1 MSNREEYIALTIPTG
16 GAFAL
21 IARMALSGLGMLAG
35 LDVDL
40 IGDLRVVADE
50 CCDCLTHQPRVPSRI
65 DMRAWL
71 ETGALHCCFTAEARG
86 EQSAAPTLELDVTRG
101 VLETLMPDVRLD
113 TDDGGVYQISC
124 AMPV

>member
-1 MSNREEYIALTIPTG
+1 MSDREDCITLTIPTG
-16 GAFAL
+16 GSFAL
-21 IARMALSGLGMLAG
+21 IARMALSGFGMLAG

-40 IGDLRVVADE
+40 IADLRMVTDE
-50 CCDCLTHQPRVPSRI
+50 CCDCLTHQPCAPERI
-65 DMRAWL
+65 GVRAWL
-71 ETGALHCCFTAEARG
+71 ANDALHCCFTAEVRG
-86 EQSAAPTLELDVTRG
+86 ERIAEPSLELDVTRG